1 MTVRESYN
9 FGVDTKAKQLYTETT
24 NQGETMVE
32 KRFIQLD
39 SGCDFLVKDTLRN
52 ETLYDGK
59 VVDLLNEQHRSIDQ
73 LINDEKYWEKKAK
86 QRVKE
91 LEEENGQLKE
101 EKELLKDK
109 LDRIE
114 DILPHFL
121 SCAEISEFHSKTFKE
136 DVALMKCWNKRYQK

>member
-1 MTVRESYN
+1 MT
-9 FGVDTKAKQLYTETT
+9 
-24 NQGETMVE
+24 E

-59 VVDLLNEQHRSIDQ
+59 VVDLLNEQHRIIDQ

-91 LEEENGQLKE
+91 LEEENQTLKE
-101 EKELLKDK
+101 KLCKIEEITIKLKD
-109 LDRIE
+109 E
-114 DILPHFL
+114 
-121 SCAEISEFHSKTFKE
+121 
-136 DVALMKCWNKRYQK
+136 